1 MRAQNKQLTRPVMT
15 DKERCA
21 RIERLLFKSG
31 VALRRLWKTE
41 PPWDVEVPPLKPAEL
56 KRLAARMRAGLSTPP
71 GLEAT
76 PEEIE
81 QIERFERRAIWFHK
95 RLRKYGELLQ
105 PLYAEEETLARS
117 QEQAAFHGTKG
128 IVAADPGSGLN
139 ESFQTMKRGFR
150 RIVGRRRRG
159 R

>member
-1 MRAQNKQLTRPVMT
+1 MRAPNKKLTPPVMT

-56 KRLAARMRAGLSTPP
+56 KLLGARMRAGLSTPR

-76 PEEIE
+76 PDEIE
-81 QIERFERRAIWFHK
+81 QIEQFERRAIWFHK

-105 PLYAEEETLARS
+105 PLYAEEETLARN
-117 QEQAAFHGTKG
+117 QEQAAFHETKD
-128 IVAADPGSGLN
+128 IVTADPGNGLN